1 MEKFL
6 QNHVFSFLFLLLN
19 LFSFPLFLLPFLY
32 TKSSSMIIP
41 ISGYELLA
49 FYEDTGSYLSY
60 GSKSFLFLLISFIG
74 LSLTSLL
81 SLFASRNFKKTLLAT
96 DLIFSLLSII
106 SAICILIFFHQGLQ
120 NQIHLNF
127 GSYFFLMYT
136 QLLFISKIVL
146 FFLQL
151 PERGI
156 ILTPRALITMFSEE
170 IISLL
175 FCLSCILSPHTDVKT
190 LLHHHSLLK
199 RVPFRYAQIRTGIS
213 LFYRSSS
220 K

>member
-1 MEKFL
+1 MKKFL

-19 LFSFPLFLLPFLY
+19 LLSFPLFLLPFLY

-96 DLIFSLLSII
+96 DLIFSLISII

-127 GSYFFLMYT
+127 GSYFFLIYT

-146 FFLQL
+146 FFFQKKKSSQ
-151 PERGI
+151 R
-156 ILTPRALITMFSEE
+156 EE
-170 IISLL
+170 
-175 FCLSCILSPHTDVKT
+175 
-190 LLHHHSLLK
+190 
-199 RVPFRYAQIRTGIS
+199 
-213 LFYRSSS
+213 
-220 K
+220 

>member
-1 MEKFL
+1 
-6 QNHVFSFLFLLLN
+6 
-19 LFSFPLFLLPFLY
+19 
-32 TKSSSMIIP
+32 MIIP
-41 ISGYELLA
+41 ISGYGLLA

-96 DLIFSLLSII
+96 DLIFSLISII

-136 QLLFISKIVL
+136 QLFFISKIVL
-146 FFLQL
+146 FFHQ
-151 PERGI
+151 
-156 ILTPRALITMFSEE
+156 
-170 IISLL
+170 
-175 FCLSCILSPHTDVKT
+175 K
-190 LLHHHSLLK
+190 K
-199 RVPFRYAQIRTGIS
+199 K
-213 LFYRSSS
+213 SSQRE